1 VRTEGVYQVLKNI
14 ACLCDHIEAAG
25 LKRWA
30 LDAYIGLGN
39 ASDLLLLA
47 WANRVQGVAMLAV
60 GSTSNLDKDKFIA
73 VSCNDV
79 ELALF
84 ARVVGANDRVA
95 LRTQQ
100 SHGCLFCSVA
110 SCFPIRWDRFYSSVL
125 AGAAAAGAAFL
136 AFFLAFLRALPLSSG
151 FAASVVTAALR

>member
-1 VRTEGVYQVLKNI
+1 MWTEGVDEVLEDV
-14 ACLCDHIEAAG
+14 ACLCDHIKAAR

-47 WANRVQGVAMLAV
+47 WPNRVKRIAMLAV
-60 GSTSNLDKDKFIA
+60 GSTSNLDKDEFVA

-79 ELALF
+79 EFALL
-84 ARVVGANDRVA
+84 ARVVGADDDKA

-100 SHGCLFCSVA
+100 GHGCLFSSVA
-110 SCFPIRWDRFYSSVL
+110 SCFSIRWDRTYSSVV
-125 AGAAAAGAAFL
+125 AGAAATGADFL

-151 FAASVVTAALR
+151 FAASGAAAALR